1 MRKAARLLI
10 VIAVAA
16 IAVPFTGAT
25 ASAKPARPAKPVP
38 ACKLLFPDDLQPI
51 FHEPFRKGVQQLGG
65 ACQWQKSTSAD
76 LPPIVVSLLLHRA
89 PSVKKAKKAFS
100 NAADV
105 TQELADE
112 VETLNDLGDSAFRST
127 LIGTDLVTVRVD
139 RTIADIRVKRDDD
152 SGKLYPD
159 ETVGVATIVA
169 ARLTPSTKSS
179 SKAGRKG
186 K

>member
-1 MRKAARLLI
+1 MRTPARLLI

-25 ASAKPARPAKPVP
+25 ASAKPARPVP
-38 ACKLLFPDDLQPI
+38 PCKLLFPDDLEPI

-76 LPPIVVSLLLHRA
+76 LPPIVVSLLLHRS
-89 PSVKKAKKAFS
+89 PTIKKAKKAFS
-100 NAADV
+100 KAADV
-105 TQELADE
+105 TQELADQ

-152 SGKLYPD
+152 SEKLYPD